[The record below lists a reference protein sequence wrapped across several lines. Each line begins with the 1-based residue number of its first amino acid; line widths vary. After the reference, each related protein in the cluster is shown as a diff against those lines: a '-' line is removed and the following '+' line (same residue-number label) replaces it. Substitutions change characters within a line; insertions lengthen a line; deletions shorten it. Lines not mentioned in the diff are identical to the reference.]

1 MCAPSLQSLITL
13 PSHRHDLTRRSTGA
27 ILEENTATDPQL
39 LRLSCTR
46 EALPVAT
53 SKSNTTA
60 RLSRQ
65 WLVQAKTCRV
75 FAMPVFFS
83 HRNRVIHRVYT
94 QTQFS
99 QGSVRWFHE
108 ASDAVIWREAKLQLR
123 PFAKRDRAASP
134 LFVKDNLSLGLL

>member
-1 MCAPSLQSLITL
+1 VQSSRETQPLTPSCCDSAARGRHFPSPHQSL
-13 PSHRHDLTRRSTGA
+13 PRHG
-27 ILEENTATDPQL
+27 
-39 LRLSCTR
+39 
-46 EALPVAT
+46 
-53 SKSNTTA
+53 
-60 RLSRQ
+60 LSRQ

-99 QGSVRWFHE
+99 QGSLRWFHE
-108 ASDAVIWREAKLQLR
+108 ASDAVIWREANLQLR